1 MEIAGYLAASLIGL
15 SLGLI
20 GGGGSILTVPVLVYL
35 FGETASQATA
45 YSLFIVGLTALIGSF
60 SFMRKGQVDFRTALV
75 FGPPS
80 ILAVYL
86 VRGYV
91 VPNIPKH
98 LFSVGSFEVTRDKGI
113 LFLFAIMMVA
123 TAFSMIR
130 SRAGSDDSAP
140 VAPRFDYLKIMV
152 EGLVV
157 GAVTGLVGGGGGFL
171 IIPALVL
178 LAKLPMKIAV
188 GTSLLIIAAKSL
200 LGFIGDVQTNSSLD
214 WGLLGSVSALAVL
227 GILVGS
233 ALSARISGAK
243 LKPAF
248 GYFVLVMGAFMI
260 GRELLVTPASASA
273 HLPYSP
279 HQPEQTQT
287 NPNQSQTMTYKNINP
302 KQLQERLAASPN
314 LVLLDVRESEE
325 RDISKLPNDV
335 HIPMGEIQSRLEELD
350 PNAEIVVYC
359 RTGNRSGSVAQYMA
373 QLGFKN
379 VSNLAGGINLWSKQ
393 VDPTVPT
400 Y

>member
-1 MEIAGYLAASLIGL
+1 MEIAGYLAASVIGL

-157 GAVTGLVGGGGGFL
+157 GAVTGLVGAGGGFL

-260 GRELLVTPASASA
+260 GRELLVTPASAA
-273 HLPYSP
+273 PAA
-279 HQPEQTQT
+279 T
-287 NPNQSQTMTYKNINP
+287 NAQSVSQSKPMTYKNINP
-302 KQLQERLAASPN
+302 KQLQERLAASPD
-314 LVLLDVRESEE
+314 LVLLDVREAGE
-325 RDISKLPNDV
+325 RDISKLNNDV
-335 HIPMGEIQSRLEELD
+335 HIPMGELQARLKELD
-350 PNAEIVVYC
+350 PNSEIVVYC

-373 QLGFKN
+373 QMGYKN
-379 VSNLAGGINLWSKQ
+379 VSNLAGGINLWAKQ
-393 VDPTVPT
+393 IDPSLRT